1 MKLHRNAKTTPTSRL
16 ELVRR
21 TVDDGWRYQAVADGY
36 GVSVRTVAKWVQ
48 RFRQLGAAG
57 LEDGSSR
64 PQQTPHITPP
74 VRVTFIRQLREQHGL
89 PAWAIGRALRMPRST
104 VGAWLR
110 RLGLSQRPIAPSVPI
125 QRYEWPHPG
134 DLLHVDIKPLGRF
147 RRVGHR
153 IHGNPR
159 LASPGAGWEYV
170 HVAVDD
176 HTRLAYVE
184 VLADQR
190 GPTCAAFLERTVIWF
205 GARHITSRR
214 VMSDNGSGYVSR
226 AFRAARAART
236 LRHLRTRPYTPRTNG
251 ESGALHSDAPP
262 GMGIRAAV
270 CDVRPTP
277 ARPAAVAAVLQ
288 SRPATRESELST
300 TVITATECCLMNNV
314 FDFNN

>member
-1 MKLHRNAKTTPTSRL
+1 MN
-16 ELVRR
+16 
-21 TVDDGWRYQAVADGY
+21 
-36 GVSVRTVAKWVQ
+36 VAKWVQ

-57 LEDGSSR
+57 LEDVIQAPADAAHHLASPGDVHSPVAGAARLASLGDR
-64 PQQTPHITPP
+64 P
-74 VRVTFIRQLREQHGL
+74 RVADAAVHGRGL
-89 PAWAIGRALRMPRST
+89 VATLGIEPAGLWPRRCT
-104 VGAWLR
+104 
-110 RLGLSQRPIAPSVPI
+110 I

-190 GPTCAAFLERTVIWF
+190 GPTCAAFLERTVTWF

-226 AFRAARAART
+226 AFRAACAART
-236 LRHLRTRPYTPRTNG
+236 LRHLHT
-251 ESGALHSDAPP
+251 ALHRGP
-262 GMGIRAAV
+262 GKAERFIQTLLREWAYVQPYATSGQRRRAL
-270 CDVRPTP
+270 RPWLRYYNHD
-277 ARPAAVAAVLQ
+277 RPHA
-288 SRPATRESELST
+288 SRHHGYRPDEQR
-300 TVITATECCLMNNV
+300 V
-314 FDFNN
+314 

>member
-1 MKLHRNAKTTPTSRL
+1 MTLHRNAKTTPTSRL

-21 TVDDGWRYQAVADGY
+21 VLFDKWAHDAVAEGY
-36 GVSVRTVAKWVQ
+36 GVSVRTVAKWVR
-48 RFRQLGAAG
+48 RFREEGAAG
-57 LEDGSSR
+57 LEDRSSR
-64 PQQTPHITPP
+64 PQRTPHVTPAI
-74 VRVTFIRQLREQHGL
+74 RVTFIRQLREQHGL
-89 PAWAIGRALRMPRST
+89 PAWAIARALRMPRST

-110 RLGLSQRPIAPSVPI
+110 RLGLNRLPGPPPVPI

-159 LASPGAGWEYV
+159 QASPGAGWEYV

-184 VLADQR
+184 VLGDQT
-190 GPTCAAFLERTVIWF
+190 GTTCAAFLDRAVAWYAARQITV
-205 GARHITSRR
+205 HR

-226 AFRAARAART
+226 RFRTACQAHA

-251 ESGALHSDAPP
+251 KAERFIQTLLREWAYVQPYQTSRHRRRALRPWLRYYNHDRPHASLHYEPP
-262 GMGIRAAV
+262 VSRLTSAA
-270 CDVRPTP
+270 
-277 ARPAAVAAVLQ
+277 
-288 SRPATRESELST
+288 
-300 TVITATECCLMNNV
+300 
-314 FDFNN
+314 